1 MRRRLMLVVT
11 DDWYLWSHR
20 IGLAEAA
27 RDAGYEVTVVTSVR
41 EHGERIRALGLALV
55 PVDFARGRL
64 SPWANLR
71 TVRALCGIY
80 GRWEPHLVHHVAIKP
95 IVLGSL
101 AAAMARVR
109 VPAVVNALAG
119 LGTALISDHVEAR
132 LARPALRSALAW
144 AMRRPRSRTIVQN
157 AENAKFVESLG
168 VRRERISLVRGAG
181 VDVRTFRPRPE
192 PEGPIRVTMVSRLL
206 WDKGVR
212 EFFEAATL
220 VRRVREDIVFS
231 LVGAPDEGNPT
242 SVLREQLRSWTADGD
257 GAVEW
262 WGHREDVADVLAGS
276 HIAVLPTYYGEGVPK
291 TLLEAAACGRP
302 IVATDVPGCR
312 TVVRHGRNG
321 LLVPARDARALAD
334 AAMAL
339 ADDPARRA
347 AMGMEGRRRAETEFA
362 SDRIH
367 AETLEVYERAL
378 ASAG

>member
-64 SPWANLR
+64 SPWANLC

-80 GRWEPHLVHHVAIKP
+80 RRWEPHLIHHVAIKP